1 MATDWKH
8 YFSIKLS
15 GLFGMVGTRGK
26 DRLYYAGGLQRKIF
40 KFEEQLEI
48 NQKKYDTYINEELA
62 EIEEMRK
69 LIHNE
74 DTSDEFKREFIKK
87 VEEFKETKIDLDSQ
101 METATK
107 LINEELAI
115 LREKLSKVKLSQSV
129 INDLKNNKELYD
141 MMI

>member
-87 VEEFKETKIDLDSQ
+87 VEEFKETKLDLDSQ

>member
-15 GLFGMVGTRGK
+15 GLFGTVGTRGK

-115 LREKLSKVKLSQSV
+115 LREKLSKVKLSQGV